1 MSKRQQ
7 LYDLIMGAYAG
18 LPEASQIAS
27 HHRDSVK
34 EKNALKHWEI
44 HGPQIQAEAEA
55 RRNQLR
61 MQRLQDQMRQATAA
75 ARSRPQR
82 SVPKTLQSTL
92 AQGDSGVRGRRSRQ
106 QLMAQQQGVRA
117 ANQLQA
123 GPFLGPQGSPSAT
136 PYGSSINLA

>member
-1 MSKRQQ
+1 MANARAAENQRLFAQAAAIYGQMGMGVPAFTGRPGKGRRTAFLQQVIQQGQAMLNNYRSRQ
-7 LYDLIMGAYAG
+7 
-18 LPEASQIAS
+18 
-27 HHRDSVK
+27 
-34 EKNALKHWEI
+34 
-44 HGPQIQAEAEA
+44 
-55 RRNQLR
+55 
-61 MQRLQDQMRQATAA
+61 LQDQMRAAQQA
-75 ARSRPQR
+75 ARSAPQR

>member
-1 MSKRQQ
+1 MANARAAENQRLFAQAAAIYGQMGMGVPAFTGRPGKGRRTAFLQQMIQQGQAMLNSYRSRQ
-7 LYDLIMGAYAG
+7 
-18 LPEASQIAS
+18 
-27 HHRDSVK
+27 
-34 EKNALKHWEI
+34 
-44 HGPQIQAEAEA
+44 
-55 RRNQLR
+55 
-61 MQRLQDQMRQATAA
+61 LQDQMRAAQQA
-75 ARSRPQR
+75 ARSAPQR